1 MNKEAFDKLP
11 LDKKKIIE
19 AAYFSTVRKE
29 ISASQFFGVCRGAL
43 SKEQFESLFSS
54 NMGGGP
60 SKVQEEIKTEHLQD
74 IIQYSGVDLKEEAEQ
89 IVRDAETNVNFGEYD
104 DEDVNGQMSSLLNV
118 QLFREFI
125 MRAGSSRKVMIGE
138 ESLLLLF
145 QVIKRKMI
153 DFIEKMESASRNR
166 VEYNLSEFIIR
177 INNDLSRQ
185 LWCLEQIEKTEME
198 KFMIKKGEEEG
209 KKKVKRTIQ
218 EREDLVIKK
227 RMSNTVALAA
237 LGIQQKSWMSAEDVR
252 MNEENTSF
260 NSIYSPFDEKALD
273 RKVQNRTITMKDFL
287 YVLERD
293 RRYNKS
299 IFTIQHYFR

>member
-1 MNKEAFDKLP
+1 
-11 LDKKKIIE
+11 
-19 AAYFSTVRKE
+19 
-29 ISASQFFGVCRGAL
+29 
-43 SKEQFESLFSS
+43 
-54 NMGGGP
+54 
-60 SKVQEEIKTEHLQD
+60 
-74 IIQYSGVDLKEEAEQ
+74 
-89 IVRDAETNVNFGEYD
+89 
-104 DEDVNGQMSSLLNV
+104 
-118 QLFREFI
+118 
-125 MRAGSSRKVMIGE
+125 
-138 ESLLLLF
+138 
-145 QVIKRKMI
+145 
-153 DFIEKMESASRNR
+153 MESASRNR